1 MSSMAKI
8 FVVVNLVFG
17 ILAFGAAA
25 TLLGAQDDYRG
36 AYEKEVAAHKA
47 TKQADA
53 QEITRL
59 ELTTS
64 QQTMKAAEQNSRADG
79 LQGKV
84 EELTSALTQAEAT
97 NQALRSSNESFSR
110 NLGELKDLI
119 ASNQTFLD
127 KLSGE
132 TKTSTEQMLAARAQ
146 WEKEVANRVGLEQQV
161 SELNEQM
168 ATLSASK
175 GDIDRALKQAEFYLG
190 IYKQKYGPITPPE
203 GSAGVVNGVRGNLVG
218 ISVGSADKVK
228 LGDMYSLSRGGQYV
242 GRIIISSVDKN
253 QAVGEFDDRFKGS
266 GAPPQIGDKATP
278 GGLE

>member
-1 MSSMAKI
+1 MAKI

-25 TLLGAQDDYRG
+25 TLLGASDDYKI
-36 AYEKEVAAHKA
+36 AFEKEVAAHKA
-47 TKQADA
+47 TKQQYEQDVN
-53 QEITRL
+53 RL
-59 ELTTS
+59 EVTAS
-64 QQTMKAAEQNSRADG
+64 QATMKASQQNDRADG

-84 EELTSALTQAEAT
+84 EELQTALTSAEAT
-97 NQALRSSNESFSR
+97 NQSLRSSNESFSR
-110 NLGELKDLI
+110 NLQELKDLL
-119 ASNQTFLD
+119 ASQQAFQD

-132 TKTSTEQMLAARAQ
+132 TKTSTEQMLSTRAQ

-175 GDIDRALKQAEFYLG
+175 GDTERQLKQAEFYLG
-190 IYKQKYGPITPPE
+190 IYKQRYGPITPNE
-203 GSAGVVNGVRGNLVG
+203 GAEGVVNGVRGSLVG

-228 LGDMYSLSRGGQYV
+228 LGDVYSLSRGGQYV

-253 QAVGEFDDRFKGS
+253 QSVGEFDQQFPGS
-266 GAPPQIGDKATP
+266 GAPPQKGDKASP
-278 GGLE
+278 GGLD

>member
-25 TLLGAQDDYRG
+25 TLLGASDDYKRE
-36 AYEKEVAAHKA
+36 YEKEVAAHKA
-47 TKQADA
+47 TKQNAA
-53 QEITRL
+53 TEITRL

-64 QQTMKAAEQNSRADG
+64 QQQMKAVEQNSRADG
-79 LQGKV
+79 LQNQV
-84 EELTSALTQAEAT
+84 EEKQTALTNAEAT

-110 NLGELKDLI
+110 NLGELKDLV
-119 ASNQTFLD
+119 AAQQAFLD

-132 TKTSTEQMLAARAQ
+132 TKTATEQNLATRTQ

-161 SELNEQM
+161 SELSEQM

-175 GDIDRALKQAEFYLG
+175 GDIERALKQAEFYLG
-190 IYKQKYGPITPPE
+190 IYKRKYGPITPPE
-203 GSAGVVNGVRGNLVG
+203 GAPGVVNGVRGNLVG

-228 LGDMYSLSRGGQYV
+228 LGDLYSLSRGGLYV
-242 GRIIISSVDKN
+242 GRIIITSVDKN
-253 QAVGEFDDRFKGS
+253 QSVGDFDDKFPGS
-266 GAPPQIGDKATP
+266 GAPPQVGDKATP